1 MKKVWIR
8 FDSTKEETRAI
19 QQMAG
24 KVPIMGRKVKDYA
37 IAPEHLEYVQS
48 LDVLFYITGTEGIDE
63 SEMNTPI
70 WLTVR
75 GGARKPK

>member
-8 FDSTKEETRAI
+8 FDSMKDETKAI

-24 KVPIMGRKVKDYA
+24 KVPILGRKVKDFA
-37 IAPEHLEYVQS
+37 IPPEHLEFVMG

-63 SEMNTPI
+63 SDMQTPI
-70 WLTVR
+70 WLTAR
-75 GGARKPK
+75 GGAKVPK